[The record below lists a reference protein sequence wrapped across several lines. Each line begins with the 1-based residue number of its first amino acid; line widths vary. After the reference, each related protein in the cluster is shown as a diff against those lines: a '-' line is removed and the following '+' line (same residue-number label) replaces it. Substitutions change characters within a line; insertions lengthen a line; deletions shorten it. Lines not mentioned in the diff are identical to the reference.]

1 MTEVFILK
9 KRKDFV
15 KVASQGQKM
24 VSSSLILQAAFHIP
38 AVKPISGGAGLGYTV
53 TKKIGKAHVRN
64 RTKRRLRA
72 AARNIFSAQALAGVQ
87 YVIIGRYNTASC
99 PFDKLTADLLLA
111 VKRIN
116 KILQKGSA
124 VHEQAPA
131 PVGDSAD

>member
-1 MTEVFILK
+1 MTEVRVVK
-9 KRKDFV
+9 KRKDFI
-15 KVASQGQKM
+15 KVAKQGEKVVQPT
-24 VSSSLILQAAFHIP
+24 LILQAAFNLSVAEDTCQI
-38 AVKPISGGAGLGYTV
+38 GYTV
-53 TKKIGKAHVRN
+53 TKKIG
-64 RTKRRLRA
+64 
-72 AARNIFSAQALAGVQ
+72 NIFSAKALAGVQ

>member
-1 MTEVFILK
+1 MTEVRVVK
-9 KRKDFV
+9 KRKDFI
-15 KVASQGQKM
+15 KVAKQGEKVVQPT
-24 VSSSLILQAAFHIP
+24 LILQAAFNLSVAEDTCQI
-38 AVKPISGGAGLGYTV
+38 GYTV

-64 RTKRRLRA
+64 QTKRRLRA
-72 AARNIFSAQALAGVQ
+72 AARNIFSAKALAGVQ